1 MSRRAPHTL
10 AFITKCSLK
19 LFNANDKLQREHSW
33 AWLDAYLCNVTC
45 RGDSAIEVL
54 STQSP
59 SSTLDVSN
67 ETQRTTSN
75 IFGIASATAFNDVIA
90 AMARCNRNMFSDF
103 SIELCKLNVFRNC
116 VGLFSLIRKL
126 QRLSIGQRTHAIESN
141 QLVGTRFSPHFSPS
155 FSHSHSPIDT
165 YSNRLLVRPCSRPE
179 RG

>member
-126 QRLSIGQRTHAIESN
+126 QRLMHIDRTAYSCHWVEPIGWN
-141 QLVGTRFSPHFSPS
+141 S
-155 FSHSHSPIDT
+155 FLTPFLSVFLSFALAHRH
-165 YSNRLLVRPCSRPE
+165 LFQ
-179 RG
+179 